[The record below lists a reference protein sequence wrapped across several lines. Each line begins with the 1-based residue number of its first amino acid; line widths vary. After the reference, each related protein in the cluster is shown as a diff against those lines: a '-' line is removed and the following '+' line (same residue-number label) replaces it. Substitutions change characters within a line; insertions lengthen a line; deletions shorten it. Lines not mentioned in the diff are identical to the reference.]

1 MDFQLRGIEMKDFT
15 NSRRIGAN
23 WKSVLLVLSLT
34 VSIPSPAT
42 SETMNIWIGTG
53 RSQLSRGIYHCQLNT
68 NGGKLSE
75 PTLVAEMDGPGFLA
89 KHPTEPV
96 LYAVGGLNNE
106 QVVAS
111 FAIEGSVDKP
121 TLRFL
126 NLVPIG
132 DGGAAHVSLDKTGKT
147 LFTAQYGGGS
157 VAVFSV
163 KTDGKL
169 LGQTQLIDHQGGSKV
184 VADRQDASHAH
195 WTGVSPDNRF
205 LFVPDLGLDQVVIYK
220 LDATTGRIE
229 PHGSG
234 IVPPGSGP
242 RHMKFHPNGR
252 WIYVLNELN
261 LTVTVFEYDSNAG
274 VMTPKQTVESVPAA
288 DLVRERAKSASEI
301 RVHPNGKFVYSA
313 NRGHDTIS
321 VYAVDPANGELSL
334 IQIENPRCA
343 TPRNFN
349 LTPDAKWLLAAGQLS
364 NSLGLFSVDSDSGRL
379 TFQQASV
386 FVPTPICVLFD
397 KGD

>member
-1 MDFQLRGIEMKDFT
+1 MKDFT